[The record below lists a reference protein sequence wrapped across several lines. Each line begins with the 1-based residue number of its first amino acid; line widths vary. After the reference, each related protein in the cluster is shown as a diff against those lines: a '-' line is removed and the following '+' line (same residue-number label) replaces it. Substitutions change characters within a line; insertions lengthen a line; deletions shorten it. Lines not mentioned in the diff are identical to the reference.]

1 MKTVLTAPT
10 PAQVAALLLDTTPWL
25 SCEDC
30 FEHLDSYA
38 ESVAHGAGPAS
49 DAMHRHLSGCPACAE
64 ELQTLV
70 ELLRA
75 DLSDRLRDRG

>member
-1 MKTVLTAPT
+1 MKTVHTAPT
-10 PAQVAALLLDTTPWL
+10 PSQVVALLLDTTPWL

-30 FEHLDSYA
+30 FEHLDKYA

-49 DAMHRHLSGCPACAE
+49 EPMHRPLLGCAACAE
-64 ELQTLV
+64 ELQTQV

-75 DLSDRLRDRG
+75 DPSEDLHDRG